1 MSYERLIAEH
11 AEIDEALVLLQKLV
25 ATCAVDI
32 GAVVVALSDLSQA
45 LARHLAHE
53 DSFIYPRMIA
63 GQNAETS
70 AVARQFVRSFEA
82 LRQDWELY
90 LAEWN
95 SECIA
100 ADWDNFRCETER
112 MATRLAQRVR
122 AENELLYATA
132 LRTNVIPLRERRGTF
147 AA

>member
-11 AEIDEALVLLQKLV
+11 AEIDDALLRLQKLV
-25 ATCAVDI
+25 ATDPADI
-32 GAVVVALSDLSQA
+32 DTVIVALSDLSQV
-45 LARHLAHE
+45 LAGHLAHE

-63 GQNAETS
+63 GPNGESS
-70 AVARQFVRSFEA
+70 AVARDFVRSFEC
-82 LRQDWELY
+82 LRKDWDLY

-100 ADWDNFRCETER
+100 TEWANFRSETER

-132 LRTNVIPLRERRGTF
+132 LKANVIPLRERRGEV

>member
-11 AEIDEALVLLQKLV
+11 AEIDKALLRLQKLV
-25 ATCAVDI
+25 ATDTPDI
-32 GAVVVALSDLSQA
+32 GAVVVRLSYLSQ
-45 LARHLAHE
+45 LLSSHLAHE
-53 DSFIYPRMIA
+53 DSFIYPWMIA
-63 GQNAETS
+63 GSNAESS
-70 AVARQFVRSFEA
+70 AVARDFIASFAA
-82 LRQDWELY
+82 LRRDWDLY

-100 ADWDNFRCETER
+100 ADWDNFRGETER

-132 LRTNVIPLRERRGTF
+132 LKTNVIPIRERRGAV